1 MFLDLDEYNK
11 DVNSDIKNPI
21 SFNSPE
27 SFFSCN
33 PGKCTF
39 DVQSTELAS
48 NESYSFCGG
57 QALED
62 TSFSCSISNSENVV
76 TKILESGASAI
87 SGDMENVEEVR
98 GGGAATRRFLHF
110 ITSQLLVR
118 FRSLQCFYSSNRQMS
133 LRPPSMEV
141 FFLTTNRTALRNLA
155 LFMPTS
161 YRKLAPIIAK
171 DILATPS
178 ANSTA
183 RVSVTLWLT
192 TSQLC
197 TLRYVPH

>member
-21 SFNSPE
+21 SFNSPD
-27 SFFSCN
+27 SFFGCN

-98 GGGAATRRFLHF
+98 GAEQRPADFCISSPHN
-110 ITSQLLVR
+110 
-118 FRSLQCFYSSNRQMS
+118 YSS
-133 LRPPSMEV
+133 V
-141 FFLTTNRTALRNLA
+141 FAVFNV
-155 LFMPTS
+155 
-161 YRKLAPIIAK
+161 
-171 DILATPS
+171 
-178 ANSTA
+178 STRA
-183 RVSVTLWLT
+183 IGRCL
-192 TSQLC
+192 
-197 TLRYVPH
+197 